1 MKERNQKP
9 MNIYQSLNEMI
20 TYIEQNLEQSISYSK
35 LAQFL
40 GVNEYTMQSLFSL
53 LCNISVSDYIRKR
66 RLSEAG
72 FYLYKTNAKIIDVAL
87 RYHYDNPTSFSRAF
101 EKFHGIKPSQIKTNP
116 EKLKLYPKLHFNETI
131 TEPSEKIEYSI
142 IEQDELILY
151 GKGFPTTHQEI
162 GKKVPLFFQEMYQK
176 YVPLYGEID
185 YGMTVY
191 KDIQDDRFTTNHL
204 EYWILYKKAIP
215 EFTQYIIPKSKWL
228 CFHIP
233 STEANQIQEMSQK
246 FYLSFLPSCQ
256 YNIRPLPELEYYH
269 DDVTDFLVP
278 IED

>member
-1 MKERNQKP
+1 
-9 MNIYQSLNEMI
+9 MNIYQCLNKMLS
-20 TYIEQNLEQSISYSK
+20 YIEQNLDQRISYTK

-53 LCNISVSDYIRKR
+53 LCNISLSDYIRKR

-72 FYLYKTNAKIIDVAL
+72 FDLSKANSKVIDIAL
-87 RYHYDNPTSFSRAF
+87 RYQYENPTSFSRAF
-101 EKFHGIKPSQIKTNP
+101 EKFHGIKPSQVKNNF
-116 EKLKLYPKLHFNETI
+116 EKLKLYPKLYFDETI
-131 TEPSEKIEYSI
+131 TIPNEKIEYSI
-142 IEQDELILY
+142 IELDELILY
-151 GKGFPTTHQEI
+151 GKGFKTTRENIQKEAPMFF
-162 GKKVPLFFQEMYQK
+162 KKMYKK
-176 YVPLYGEID
+176 YAPKYGEID

-191 KDIQDDRFTTNHL
+191 EKRLKSNQF
-204 EYWILYKKAIP
+204 EYWILYKQEIS
-215 EFTQYIIPKSKWL
+215 EFTKYIIPKSKWL

-233 STEANQIQEMSQK
+233 SFESHMVQEMTQK

-269 DDVTDFLVP
+269 DDVTEFLVP

>member
-1 MKERNQKP
+1 
-9 MNIYQSLNEMI
+9 MNIYHSLNELI
-20 TYIEQNLEQSISYSK
+20 DYIEQNLDQDISYSK

-53 LCNISVSDYIRKR
+53 LCNITVSDYIRKR
-66 RLSEAG
+66 RLSESG

-87 RYHYDNPTSFSRAF
+87 RYNYENPTSFSRAF
-101 EKFHGIKPSQIKTNP
+101 ERFHGIKPSQVKETP
-116 EKLKLYPKLHFNETI
+116 EKLKLYPKLHFDETI
-131 TEPSEKIEYSI
+131 TENNEKIEYSI

-151 GKGFPTTHQEI
+151 GKGFQTTRQEI
-162 GKKVPLFFQEMYQK
+162 AKKAPIFFKEMYQK
-176 YVPLYGEID
+176 YSPLYGEID

-191 KDIQDDRFTTNHL
+191 EDRLKSNNF
-204 EYWILYKKAIP
+204 EYWILYKKEIP
-215 EFTQYIIPKSKWL
+215 EFTKYIIPKSKWL

-233 STEANQIQEMSQK
+233 SSESYKIQEMTQK

-256 YNIRPLPELEYYH
+256 YNIRPIPELEYYH

>member
-1 MKERNQKP
+1 
-9 MNIYQSLNEMI
+9 MNIYHSLNEMI
-20 TYIEQNLEQSISYSK
+20 SYIEQNLDQDISYSK

-53 LCNISVSDYIRKR
+53 LCNITISDYIRKR

-72 FYLYKTNAKIIDVAL
+72 FYLSQSNAKIIDVAIQ
-87 RYHYDNPTSFSRAF
+87 YHYENPTSFSRAF
-101 EKFHGIKPSQIKTNP
+101 EKFHGMKPSQVKNFP
-116 EKLKLYPKLHFNETI
+116 EKLKLYPKLHFDETI
-131 TEPSEKIEYSI
+131 TKNNEKIEYSI

-151 GKGFPTTHQEI
+151 GKGFKTTHQKI
-162 GKKVPLFFQEMYQK
+162 GKKAPIFFKEMYQK
-176 YVPLYGEID
+176 YAPLYGEID
-185 YGMTVY
+185 YGMIVY
-191 KDIQDDRFTTNHL
+191 KDTKDNRFTTNSL
-204 EYWILYKKAIP
+204 EYWILYKKENP
-215 EFTQYIIPKSKWL
+215 EFTKYVIPKSKWL

-233 STEANQIQEMSQK
+233 TFEAKKVHEMSEK

-256 YNIRPLPELEYYH
+256 YNIKPIPELEYYH